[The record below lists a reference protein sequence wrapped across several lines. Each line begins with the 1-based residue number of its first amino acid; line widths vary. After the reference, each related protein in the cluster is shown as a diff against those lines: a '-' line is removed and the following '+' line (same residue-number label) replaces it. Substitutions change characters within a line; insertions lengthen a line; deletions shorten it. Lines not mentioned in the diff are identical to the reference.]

1 MEYSFEVDE
10 KLVINR
16 LEKMEERDKRKVFLM
31 KVISINIRD
40 LGGNIKRELFE
51 RFNREG
57 ASWNSMHS
65 RDQV

>member
-1 MEYSFEVDE
+1 LEYSFEVDE